1 MTEVC
6 IIIFILAIIYIIYA
20 SNNNVNHQELF
31 DPTSNISTINN
42 LNIDGYI
49 YINLE
54 NREDRKKIILNEF
67 SKISIPENKIY
78 KISGVFVPKNGHK
91 GNVQSF
97 ILALELA
104 KLNKWKTVMICEDD
118 MEILVEPEEF
128 NNKVKYLLNNL
139 KEKNVKWDCIM
150 LGQAYGK
157 KVETNMKDIVKI
169 TGATTKTCIIVPE
182 HFYDQLLNNFRA
194 SNDLMLPDR
203 KSEENYEK
211 YASDQRWQVLQDV
224 YTFLAFDQ
232 DLVKQRN
239 IWSSTMKY
247 SY

>member
-1 MTEVC
+1 MEVC
-6 IIIFILAIIYIIYA
+6 FIVLILIIIYIIYT
-20 SNNNVNHQELF
+20 SNKNTNHQELF
-31 DPTSNISTINN
+31 DPTSNVSTVNN
-42 LNIDGYI
+42 LDINGYV

-54 NREDRKKIILNEF
+54 NREDRKKIILNEL
-67 SKISIPENKIY
+67 SKINVPEDKIY
-78 KISGVFVPKNGHK
+78 KISGVFIPKNGHK

-118 MEILVEPEEF
+118 MEIIVSPEEF
-128 NNKVKYLLNNL
+128 NNKVKYLLNTL
-139 KEKNVKWDCIM
+139 QEKKLRWDCIM

-157 KVETNMKDIVKI
+157 KVETNIPNVVKI
-169 TGATTKTCIIVPE
+169 TGATTKTCIIVPD
-182 HFYDQLLNNFRA
+182 HFYDQLLNNFRS

-203 KSEENYEK
+203 KSEENFEK

>member
-1 MTEVC
+1 MQEVC
-6 IIIFILAIIYIIYA
+6 LIIFILIIIYIVYT
-20 SNNNVNHQELF
+20 SNKNTHQELF
-31 DPTSNISTINN
+31 DQTTNN
-42 LNIDGYI
+42 LDINGYI

-54 NREDRKKIILNEF
+54 NREDRKKIILDEL
-67 SKISIPENKIY
+67 SKIQVPENKIY
-78 KISGVFVPKNGHK
+78 KISGVFIPKNGHK

-118 MEILVEPEEF
+118 MEIIVSPEEF
-128 NNKVKYLLNNL
+128 NNKVNYLLNTL
-139 KEKNVKWDCIM
+139 KEQNIRWDCIM
-150 LGQAYGK
+150 LGQAYGSK
-157 KVETNMKDIVKI
+157 TPTNIKDVVKI

-182 HFYDQLLNNFRA
+182 HFYDQLLNNFKS

-203 KSEENYEK
+203 KSGDTFEK

>member
-1 MTEVC
+1 MQEVC
-6 IIIFILAIIYIIYA
+6 LIIFILIIIYIVYT
-20 SNNNVNHQELF
+20 SNKNTNHQELF
-31 DPTSNISTINN
+31 DPSSNESLSNN
-42 LNIDGYI
+42 LDINGYI

-54 NREDRKKIILNEF
+54 NREDRKKIILNEL
-67 SKISIPENKIY
+67 SKIHVPENKIH
-78 KISGVFVPKNGHK
+78 KISGVFIPKNGHK

-104 KLNKWKTVMICEDD
+104 KLNKLKTVMICEDD
-118 MEILVEPEEF
+118 MEIIVSPDEF
-128 NNKVKYLLNNL
+128 NNKVNYLLNTL
-139 KEKNVKWDCIM
+139 KEKKMRWDCIM
-150 LGQAYGK
+150 LGQAYGSK
-157 KVETNMKDIVKI
+157 TPTDMKDVVKI
-169 TGATTKTCIIVPE
+169 TGATTKTCIIVPD
-182 HFYDQLLNNFRA
+182 HFYDQLLNNFRS
-194 SNDLMLPDR
+194 SNDLMLSDR
-203 KSEENYEK
+203 KSGETFEK